1 MRETIKLTS
10 LSIVTALVLSGCGGS
25 SSSDTTPEENSNSDI
40 EKKTGYFIDAAVA
53 GVDYVTT
60 SELNG
65 TTDRFGRFNYND
77 GDKVKLYIG
86 KLLLGEVTPTEEGL
100 ITPKT
105 LASQSEDSAKTESLI
120 LRVLQSLDNDSNTTN
135 GITISQ
141 STISSFSSLDSEI
154 EISLLE
160 ENNLTAIPEIG
171 SAIDNDNDGIIDVTE
186 EEAQTHFNESIQTWD
201 DGHRPDDNEV
211 ESGSDSHGNVDA
223 GSENSESDAHG
234 NGNADAG
241 SENSESDS
249 HGNGNAD
256 AGSENSESDAHGN
269 GNVDAGSENSES
281 DAHGNGNV
289 DAGSENN
296 ESDAHGNGNADA
308 GSENNES
315 DAHGNGNANAGSE
328 NSESDSHGNGNVDA
342 GSENS
347 ESDSHGNG
355 NVDAGSENNE
365 SDAHGN
371 GNVDAGSE
379 NNESDTHGND
389 LDLNDY
395 PLATL
400 TEKQKYA
407 LAYMWNEE
415 KLAYDVYSE
424 LNKVQPQKQ
433 LENIATRS
441 EIKHIQMVEDLVQKY
456 DINITNLDTYEV
468 KYSESEL
475 RALPVGTFGVEPIQS
490 LYNTLYDKGIKS
502 GQDALEVGCMVE
514 VTDVNDLEEYI
525 TTAKEINATD
535 LVDTFDKLKSGSYN
549 HYWSFDKGLKNMGVT
564 DGCCSLG
571 TIDGV
576 EYCQPSYPQNEES
589 NGSDEDN
596 NTDSTSESNTEE
608 ENRGNG
614 NGNGNGEGNRQN

>member
-241 SENSESDS
+241 SEN
-249 HGNGNAD
+249 
-256 AGSENSESDAHGN
+256 
-269 GNVDAGSENSES
+269 
-281 DAHGNGNV
+281 
-289 DAGSENN
+289 N
-296 ESDAHGNGNADA
+296 ESDAHGNGNANA

-328 NSESDSHGNGNVDA
+328 NSESDS
-342 GSENS
+342 
-347 ESDSHGNG
+347 
-355 NVDAGSENNE
+355 
-365 SDAHGN
+365 
-371 GNVDAGSE
+371 
-379 NNESDTHGND
+379 HGND

-576 EYCQPSYPQNEES
+576 EYCQPSYPQKEES